1 VDNKGEKKNVCMN
14 VTGEQ
19 NSLVFFHVFIG
30 GMYRYPFEMSK
41 GKKEKDGGF
50 FCFVEFYREKSYID
64 MHHKNE

>member
-1 VDNKGEKKNVCMN
+1 
-14 VTGEQ
+14 
-19 NSLVFFHVFIG
+19 
-30 GMYRYPFEMSK
+30 MYRYPFEMSK